1 MKTNHQRNFK
11 DKRDSRAVFNE
22 YTVFSEAV
30 SLHLADK
37 SISANV
43 CCGDHTNGKR
53 GIAKDRKGAKKFINS
68 RVRFHENMALKKL
81 VKDDLF

>member
-11 DKRDSRAVFNE
+11 DKRASRSVFSN
-22 YTVFSEAV
+22 YTVFSESV

-68 RVRFHENMALKKL
+68 RFRFHENMALKKL